1 LETHSDERE
10 AIGSGRLP
18 AFGDGQAN
26 LSSIIGVDLP
36 IPQKP
41 TFATVRRWP
50 TWQVQFRYVTQY
62 KGGSGGD
69 QAGAAAAPWRGARPF
84 DGRPGASR
92 LFGGR
97 RRATCP
103 RC

>member
-1 LETHSDERE
+1 MDRE
-10 AIGSGRLP
+10 PIGTGRLP
-18 AFGDGQAN
+18 PLGGCQATI
-26 LSSIIGVDLP
+26 SSSIGVDLP
-36 IPQKP
+36 IPEKP
-41 TFATVRRWP
+41 TSPRRDGSRLGRR
-50 TWQVQFRYVTQY
+50 QFRYVTKY
-62 KGGSGGD
+62 KGGSGAGD
-69 QAGAAAAPWRGARPF
+69 QAAVAAAPWRGARPF

>member
-1 LETHSDERE
+1 MD
-10 AIGSGRLP
+10 GSRSELAGSRYSAVAKLPHLRKHQGRSPDPSKTYPDHGAMVAGL
-18 AFGDGQAN
+18 AG
-26 LSSIIGVDLP
+26 
-36 IPQKP
+36 
-41 TFATVRRWP
+41 
-50 TWQVQFRYVTQY
+50 QFRYVTKY

-69 QAGAAAAPWRGARPF
+69 QAGTTAAPWRGARPF

-97 RRATCP
+97 CRATCP